1 MTNNSE
7 FNLDKALSEMD
18 PNGATIK
25 GNISAAIDCNKA
37 RMNGPRRVVHVTL
50 YKGDGTLTLNVW
62 DEKNQPWR
70 MKYKHFDTTIPSHWS
85 SDNADEYMNLRIQ
98 GHPISEKVFDMYVKS
113 GESKYNDLHP
123 EDSNIE
129 KFIRPIYG
137 LFLENTKAGMSVNEA
152 LDSAFTLVSAKKR
165 LRKEIEENQQNKLGI
180 LSGIKK
186 TKEKGYKHINEV
198 ERSAEELKN
207 VGFVVKRNSRNK

>member
-1 MTNNSE
+1 MTDNGE

-25 GNISAAIDCNKA
+25 GNISVAIDCNKA
-37 RMNGPRRVVHVTL
+37 RMNGPRRIVHVTSYMDDNSL
-50 YKGDGTLTLNVW
+50 SVW
-62 DEKNQPWR
+62 DEENQPHR
-70 MKYKHFDTTIPSHWS
+70 MKYKHLDTTIPSHWS
-85 SDNADEYMNLRIQ
+85 TQNADEYMNLRIQ
-98 GHPISEKVFDMYVKS
+98 GHPVSEKVFDMYIKS

-129 KFIRPIYG
+129 KFIEPTYRY
-137 LFLENTKAGMSVNEA
+137 FLENTKKGMTVNEA
-152 LDSAFTLVSAKKR
+152 LDSAATLVIVKKR
-165 LRKEIEENQQNKLGI
+165 LKKEIENNQQNKLGI

-198 ERSAEELKN
+198 ERSVEELKD
-207 VGFVVKRNSRNK
+207 VGFVVKRGSRGE